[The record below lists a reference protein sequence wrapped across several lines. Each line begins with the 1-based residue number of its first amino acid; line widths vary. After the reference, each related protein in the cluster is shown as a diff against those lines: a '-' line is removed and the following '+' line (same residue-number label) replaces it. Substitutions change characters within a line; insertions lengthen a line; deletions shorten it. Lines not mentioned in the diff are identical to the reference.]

1 MTNFFD
7 IATPEEVQDTLGYIP
22 EGEELTLERESFEL
36 DADHN
41 CVSLYLLFL
50 ERGEAEKAVSYYEQI
65 QSPERQL
72 EAAMLAGECV
82 EA

>member
-7 IATPEEVQDTLGYIP
+7 IATPEEVQDSLGYIP
-22 EGEELTLERESFEL
+22 QGAELALEREQYER

-50 ERGEAEKAVSYYEQI
+50 ERGEEEKAASYYAQI

>member
-7 IATPEEVQDTLGYIP
+7 IATPEEVQETLGYMP
-22 EGEELTLERESFEL
+22 EGAELALERKSFEL

-41 CVSLYLLFL
+41 CVSLYLLYL
-50 ERGEAEKAVSYYEQI
+50 ERGEAAQAASYYKQI

-72 EAAMLAGECV
+72 EAAMLAGECM